1 MKATRYLCFPA
12 TCLGPDPSALNL
24 NLGSQFAF
32 TGTGPQVV
40 CNSLG
45 TQFVIDRASFTF
57 KVCYSCSVYSFKLSV
72 YLYVLTF

>member
-1 MKATRYLCFPA
+1 MKATWYLCFPA
-12 TCLGPDPSALNL
+12 PCLGPDPSALNL
-24 NLGSQFAF
+24 NLGSQFVF

-45 TQFVIDRASFTF
+45 TQFVIEHASFAF
-57 KVCYSCSVYSFKLSV
+57 KVCYSCSVYSFKLSF